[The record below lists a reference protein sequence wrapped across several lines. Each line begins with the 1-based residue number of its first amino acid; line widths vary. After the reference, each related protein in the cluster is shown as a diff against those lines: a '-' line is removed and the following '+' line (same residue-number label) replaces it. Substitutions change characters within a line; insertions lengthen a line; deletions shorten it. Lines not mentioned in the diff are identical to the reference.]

1 MDKEEGIMKKE
12 NLFLVVSGI
21 LLIIEFIV
29 FTFSHIF
36 NQNDLPYIVFIL
48 TSFIFLLLILTFSK
62 WKSNES
68 NTNLSLIIIG
78 AMQITLLLTFIPEAG
93 PNVFTCTQDANPK
106 KMHCKP
112 DDFDNTPI
120 ILLNFIKNLV
130 YIIVPAWFIHEI
142 TKEEKEK
149 NNAADKPDN
158 NIENELNTAI
168 EIWLQGKENA
178 EKLTEENFEKESR
191 WENISHTK
199 KAVSVKRVTKK
210 THIRT
215 IKISG
220 K

>member
-12 NLFLVVSGI
+12 NLFLIVSGI
-21 LLIIEFIV
+21 LLIIELIV

-48 TSFIFLLLILTFSK
+48 TSFIFLLLIPTFSK

-68 NTNLSLIIIG
+68 NKNFSLIMIG
-78 AMQITLLLTFIPEAG
+78 ATQIALLLTYIPEAG
-93 PNVFTCTQDANPK
+93 PNVFTCTQDTNPK
-106 KMHCKP
+106 MMHCKP

-120 ILLNFIKNLV
+120 ILLNFMKNLV
-130 YIIVPAWFIHEI
+130 YLIVPAWFIYEI
-142 TKEEKEK
+142 TKEEKD
-149 NNAADKPDN
+149 NAADKPDN

-178 EKLTEENFEKESR
+178 EKLAEENFEKESR
-191 WENISHTK
+191 WESISHTK
-199 KAVSVKRVTKK
+199 KAVSVKSVTKK

>member
-1 MDKEEGIMKKE
+1 MKKE